1 MKPLLEFVRLPGRAL
16 DVVRR
21 VMDEDAGFRE
31 RVAQAAEHVDLS
43 RPAWLFVVR
52 PEGWADELDELLAE
66 ATVAI
71 EGRHEEQGEREA
83 RRRLRTAEE
92 SARRAEEALARER
105 ERAVRAAEELRAERR
120 ARRSAEEEAAAAR
133 RRVDAVL
140 AERAA
145 GRRALEEATDE
156 LRRLRAA
163 VGQRPDLQKV
173 ARDMAD
179 AAEAAA
185 ALAARLD
192 AAGRALSPLDTG
204 RLPEPPAPQPEAERP
219 PAPQPDAERPPAPPQ
234 PSPPPGRRSRSAQTR
249 PNEGPRRPAPL
260 PPGLRDDSP
269 EAAEH
274 LVRTEGTV
282 VVVDGYNASLAWRPA
297 LPIAEQR
304 RRLVDALEELAARTK
319 SDVQVVFDGVEATPS
334 TPASGPR
341 RLVRARFSP
350 AGVEA
355 DDIVVGLVD
364 ELPPNRPVVVAS
376 NDRAVQ
382 ERAERRG
389 ANVISVSQL
398 MAVLRREP

>member
-1 MKPLLEFVRLPGRAL
+1 
-16 DVVRR
+16 
-21 VMDEDAGFRE
+21 
-31 RVAQAAEHVDLS
+31 
-43 RPAWLFVVR
+43 
-52 PEGWADELDELLAE
+52 
-66 ATVAI
+66 
-71 EGRHEEQGEREA
+71 
-83 RRRLRTAEE
+83 
-92 SARRAEEALARER
+92 
-105 ERAVRAAEELRAERR
+105 VRAAEELRAERR

-140 AERAA
+140 ADRAA
-145 GRRALEEATDE
+145 GRRALAEATDE
-156 LRRLRAA
+156 LARLRAA
-163 VGQRPDLQKV
+163 VGQRPDLEKV

-179 AAEAAA
+179 ATEAAA

-192 AAGRALSPLDTG
+192 AAGRALNPPDTG
-204 RLPEPPAPQPEAERP
+204 QPPEPPVPQPEPDPQPEAEPPPSTPRP
-219 PAPQPDAERPPAPPQ
+219 PSPSARGSGSPRP
-234 PSPPPGRRSRSAQTR
+234 R
-249 PNEGPRRPAPL
+249 PHEGPRRPAPL

-319 SDVQVVFDGVEATPS
+319 SDVQVVFDGVEAAPS

-350 AGVEA
+350 AEVEA

-376 NDRAVQ
+376 NDRAVR
-382 ERAERRG
+382 ERAQRRG
-389 ANVISVSQL
+389 ANVISISQL
-398 MAVLRREP
+398 MAVLRREV